1 MNKLRIPLKVA
12 VILFFIGNTGIFN
25 EMPKFASDERRND
38 PTANAAVMRLCE
50 ERYVAATAQVEA
62 GGVYSPY
69 DYFRDLNDIYRM
81 EDSLKVNVGYY
92 ARHGVNDLQA
102 LSMRFLDEK
111 RFTYDDV
118 EKARESFKDGRI
130 GALRDDAK
138 NTSWATVWRETLSP
152 WLIRQYFEG
161 LPFACILLLIWIGE
175 GSDRKK
181 KFFVRSPASLV
192 FSLLLYPLVFALV
205 FAKWVRNA
213 GRSVYAEVELR
224 RTKDAFLAILSS
236 DELEAIRK
244 FAESRLTRS
253 AWRRKLERR
262 GLVARRSFALG
273 FASFAL
279 CFVVLGPQ
287 QAFAHERGTLERHT
301 IVIQGSSGG
310 LECPADTDDG
320 DQHNHYAFEHEGLTF
335 ETEGMF
341 RTCMEHAQTVCEGWM
356 RDVEHIPVSR
366 LTGFRKSLTN
376 LLTIFKE
383 TGNESILFDI
393 THRSIRYDLIRTAAG

>member
-1 MNKLRIPLKVA
+1 
-12 VILFFIGNTGIFN
+12 
-25 EMPKFASDERRND
+25 
-38 PTANAAVMRLCE
+38 
-50 ERYVAATAQVEA
+50 
-62 GGVYSPY
+62 
-69 DYFRDLNDIYRM
+69 
-81 EDSLKVNVGYY
+81 
-92 ARHGVNDLQA
+92 
-102 LSMRFLDEK
+102 
-111 RFTYDDV
+111 
-118 EKARESFKDGRI
+118 
-130 GALRDDAK
+130 
-138 NTSWATVWRETLSP
+138 VWSETFSP

-181 KFFVRSPASLV
+181 KFFVRSPVSLI

-205 FAKWVRNA
+205 FTKWIRNA

-236 DELEAIRK
+236 DELEAIKK

-262 GLVARRSFALG
+262 GLVAKRSFALG
-273 FASFAL
+273 FASFAI

-310 LECPADTDDG
+310 IECQTDTDDG
-320 DQHNHYAFEHEGLTF
+320 DQHDHYAFEHGGLTF

-341 RTCMEHAQTVCEGWM
+341 RTCMERAHTVCEGWM

-366 LTGFRKSLTN
+366 LIRRLINESINFFS
-376 LLTIFKE
+376 KE